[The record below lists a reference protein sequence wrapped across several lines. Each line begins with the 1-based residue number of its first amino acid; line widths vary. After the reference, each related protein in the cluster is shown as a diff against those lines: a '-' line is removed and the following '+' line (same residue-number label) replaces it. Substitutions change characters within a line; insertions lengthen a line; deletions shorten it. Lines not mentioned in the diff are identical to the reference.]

1 MWSPRTNLGA
11 SSPGDLESLPAHILA
26 MLPGDTAST
35 WEVLAPLMPDSA
47 YLVGGTGLTVH
58 LQHRVSRDLDFFL
71 EQPED
76 LDELWRAFQRA
87 GKVVASRR
95 DDGTINCLFNGTMVQ
110 VLDASTQRLI
120 SPTIRVAGMRVASVE
135 DLMATKIKVI
145 VDRGEMRDYFDL
157 LRIEQQVGLQAEAGI
172 VLAIQKYEPRDKEA
186 FVFSVLTALGGFDD
200 VADDPDLPLGRE
212 EIESYWVTRQLE
224 VAQRLNSFGGG

>member
-1 MWSPRTNLGA
+1 MWSPRANLGA
-11 SSPGDLESLPAHILA
+11 SSLGDVESLPDHILA

-58 LQHRVSRDLDFFL
+58 LQHRVSRDLDFY
-71 EQPED
+71 

-95 DDGTINCLFNGTMVQ
+95 DDGTINCLFNGTKVQ

-120 SPTIRVAGMRVASVE
+120 SPTIQVAGMRVASVE

-145 VDRGEMRDYFDL
+145 LDRGEMRDYFDL
-157 LRIEQQVGLQAEAGI
+157 LRIEQKVGLQAEVGI
-172 VLAIQKYEPRDKEA
+172 VLAIQKYEPPDKEA